1 MDNLGR
7 VSRSEDLAV
16 LRAQLKEAVK
26 AALHIADEWGV
37 CLDVRVEG
45 GDEQGDEGPGLKAWL
60 EGDIHA
66 TAC

>member
-1 MDNLGR
+1 VDDLSR

-16 LRAQLKEAVK
+16 FGAQLEEAVK

-37 CLDVRVEG
+37 CLSARLHGEG
-45 GDEQGDEGPGLKAWL
+45 EQGDEGPGLEAWL
-60 EGDIHA
+60 ERDIHA

>member
-1 MDNLGR
+1 VDDLSR

-16 LRAQLKEAVK
+16 FGAQLEEAVK

-37 CLDVRVEG
+37 CLSARLHCAEEQS
-45 GDEQGDEGPGLKAWL
+45 DERPGLKAWL
-60 EGDIHA
+60 ERDIHA